1 MSIHRNKLS
10 QFMNIRSGKLS
21 KIKRR
26 AQNTYIPV
34 TKTNKKTKKI
44 KRTAQSKSKSK
55 SKIRRRQSNKN
66 TQNTQTNTPNI
77 PKYSLRKM
85 ISNLFK

>member
-1 MSIHRNKLS
+1 MSSIHRNKLS
-10 QFMNIRSGKLS
+10 QFMNTRSGKLS

-44 KRTAQSKSKSK
+44 KRTAQSKSK
-55 SKIRRRQSNKN
+55 IRRRQSNKN
-66 TQNTQTNTPNI
+66 TQNTPNNI
-77 PKYSLRKM
+77 PKKKYSLRKM

>member
-10 QFMNIRSGKLS
+10 QFMNTRSGKLS

-26 AQNTYIPV
+26 AKNTYIPV

-44 KRTAQSKSKSK
+44 KRTAQSKSK
-55 SKIRRRQSNKN
+55 IRRRQSNKN
-66 TQNTQTNTPNI
+66 TQNTQTNTP
-77 PKYSLRKM
+77 KYSLRKM